1 MRQIWSALAVV
12 MVCGS
17 MWGCKPG
24 FGDSSESRLENAVK
38 EGETNKGAGTA
49 ATVEEIRAKKCSSY
63 RESLAKAKSEDLK
76 EEDRLDSFAK
86 LYADL
91 KAKNEFLDNA
101 LAKNPDLQFQNDSE
115 IPKNR
120 DECVT
125 ALADVRNDYYSL
137 VQDINSL
144 LVVQDVSGKPAARVD
159 LKKFKDAVAVLDP
172 DDREAIFQNIEKA
185 NQKIIAAKTATP

>member
-63 RESLAKAKSEDLK
+63 RESLAKAKS
-76 EEDRLDSFAK
+76 
-86 LYADL
+86 
-91 KAKNEFLDNA
+91 EFLDNA